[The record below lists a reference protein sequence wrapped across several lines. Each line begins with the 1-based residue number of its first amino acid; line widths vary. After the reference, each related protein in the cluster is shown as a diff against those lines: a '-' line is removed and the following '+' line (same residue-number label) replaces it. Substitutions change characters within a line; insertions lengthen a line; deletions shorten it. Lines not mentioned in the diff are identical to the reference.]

1 MTAIALPLIILSA
14 IMHASWNL
22 LAKRAKTT
30 GAVLVFLFA
39 VVETV
44 FYFPLV
50 IMAINQ
56 LRIGTL
62 SWTAVI
68 FMIGSGLLHT
78 VYFWLLSMGYRVGDL
93 SIVYPIARGTGPLL
107 STIGAILLFAERP
120 TAIVLAGTIIIS
132 IGVII
137 LTGDPRSL
145 MQSVALPGIIYGVLT
160 GFVVAMYTL
169 WDAYAMNQAEIAPLM
184 FQGGLSVIRMFILL
198 PFMLNRGED
207 VVTAWQHDKWYIIG
221 IAILSSLAY
230 LIILF
235 VLAFAPVSYV
245 APMRTLS
252 ILIGVLMGANLLKEK
267 DMQRR
272 IIAAIAIVIGV
283 VFLNIS

>member
-44 FYFPLV
+44 VYFPLV
-50 IMAINQ
+50 IMAIHQ
-56 LRIGTL
+56 LYTGTL
-62 SWTAVI
+62 SWVAVI
-68 FMIGSGLLHT
+68 FMVGSGLLHT
-78 VYFWLLSMGYRVGDL
+78 IYFWLLSMGYRAGDL
-93 SIVYPIARGTGPLL
+93 SVVYPVARGTGPLL

-120 TAIVLAGTIIIS
+120 TTIVIVGTVVIS
-132 IGVII
+132 LGVII
-137 LTGDPRSL
+137 LTGNPRSL
-145 MQSVALPGIIYGVLT
+145 LQSTALAGAIYGILT
-160 GFVVAMYTL
+160 GFIVATYTL
-169 WDAYAMNQAEIAPLM
+169 WDAYAMNQASIAPLM
-184 FQGGLSVIRMFILL
+184 FQGGLSIIRMFILL
-198 PFMLNRGED
+198 PFMLNRGDE
-207 VVTAWQHDKWYIIG
+207 VVNAWRIDKWYIIG

-235 VLAFAPVSYV
+235 VLVFAPVSYV

-272 IIAAIAIVIGV
+272 VIAAIAIVIGV
-283 VFLNIS
+283 ILLNVG